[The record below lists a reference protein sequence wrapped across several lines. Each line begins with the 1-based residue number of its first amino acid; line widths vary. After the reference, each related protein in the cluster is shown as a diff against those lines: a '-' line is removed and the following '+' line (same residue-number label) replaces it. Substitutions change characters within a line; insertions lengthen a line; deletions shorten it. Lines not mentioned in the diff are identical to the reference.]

1 MKKII
6 RLTESDLVRLVKRVI
21 KEQSETTTSSGEKQ
35 VSGPFSKKGYE
46 VVKYYV
52 YEKGGKF
59 YIYMT
64 NASQKTPKL
73 FDGTIYNN
81 NGKGYNNQKEA
92 EAKINAINNMQD
104 RIPNMIDKPKALPY
118 E

>member
-21 KEQSETTTSSGEKQ
+21 KEQSETTTSTGEKQ
-35 VSGPFSKKGYE
+35 VSGPFSKKGNE
-46 VVKYYV
+46 AIKYYV

-59 YIYMT
+59 YIYMS
-64 NASQKTPKL
+64 NASQVTPKL

-81 NGKGYNNQKEA
+81 NGTGYNTADEA
-92 EAKINAINNMQD
+92 NKKIKLIIMMPNA
-104 RIPNMIDKPKALPY
+104 DKAPAY
-118 E
+118 N